1 MPAGS
6 STSPT
11 YFEDL
16 VNFITTN
23 THHFV
28 LFEIIILLVLGYIIY
43 FVNPLNVVKHYP
55 TQLILLFQVLIFVM
69 LCGGFYVEWKYKLH
83 KDSKSNNKHP
93 IWDFMF
99 KSALMLLGI
108 LAAYYWISAIG
119 YGIFWIFDHA
129 PGALKLFGH
138 ASFVAALVI
147 GLAALYVLLE
157 PVLTETANSNKY
169 SKFLIDLFFYI
180 PCLVIKFVN
189 YVKEQWKIT
198 TKPIWIILFMEF
210 FVIIVYYLGPYI
222 ISLFTKLS
230 SNQMLREPVYIDY
243 ATDIGPFQNITY
255 TDATKPNGP
264 GYSYNYSV
272 SAWFSLNPQSL
283 STRPA
288 YSKYANILSFA
299 NKPRLEYNG
308 ILNTLRVRSQI
319 SAPKPNTDTSY
330 NIPIATNQKQI
341 YITDDVPFQ
350 KWNYFVMNYYGNTM
364 DIFLNGELVS
374 SVPDVVPCMSAG
386 RVIVGQD
393 AGIEGGICN
402 VAYHSKILSQE
413 EIKMTYK
420 LLSKMQPP
428 VV

>member
-1 MPAGS
+1 
-6 STSPT
+6 
-11 YFEDL
+11 
-16 VNFITTN
+16 
-23 THHFV
+23 
-28 LFEIIILLVLGYIIY
+28 
-43 FVNPLNVVKHYP
+43 
-55 TQLILLFQVLIFVM
+55 
-69 LCGGFYVEWKYKLH
+69 
-83 KDSKSNNKHP
+83 
-93 IWDFMF
+93 
-99 KSALMLLGI
+99 
-108 LAAYYWISAIG
+108 
-119 YGIFWIFDHA
+119 
-129 PGALKLFGH
+129 
-138 ASFVAALVI
+138 
-147 GLAALYVLLE
+147 
-157 PVLTETANSNKY
+157 
-169 SKFLIDLFFYI
+169 
-180 PCLVIKFVN
+180 
-189 YVKEQWKIT
+189 
-198 TKPIWIILFMEF
+198 
-210 FVIIVYYLGPYI
+210 
-222 ISLFTKLS
+222 
-230 SNQMLREPVYIDY
+230 EPVYIDY